1 MSFSQNYLYSLQPIP
16 IFNEKVRLSLSK
28 QRIIQKNLVHF
39 QGFPDSLYN
48 EVLLLSPEYLGQY
61 GNIRKI
67 VLVSKEDKVSH
78 KKVNSA
84 YITFETNEQAAYCIL
99 CLDSIK
105 INGQMVRAFFG
116 TTKYCYHF
124 LSNYQCFNKEK
135 CMFLHHMAEPS
146 DIIDENTKFGYNEHI
161 NLAKK
166 IVGFGSLQSKYY
178 VANNSYAPIS
188 TVFPNIKSIY
198 SKEDSTTK
206 NIIHLRQNS
215 NLSNNSTN
223 NSSNRSNTRN
233 MSESSSK
240 EKDKNSNKSLKD
252 KININFTNNSDDFN
266 DDNDNNDDDDDETSF
281 DCFTS
286 RKKSRFFNSINIG
299 FNDDYIYGS
308 KNLTYIVNNLCRR
321 MAFFNY
327 FKKFNQSEFIK
338 SLEINY
344 CLNLYKETKD
354 NEIKLLLENTF

>member
-16 IFNEKVRLSLSK
+16 LFNEKVRLSLSK

-48 EVLLLSPEYLGQY
+48 EILLLSPEYLGQY
-61 GNIRKI
+61 GNIKKI

>member
-67 VLVSKEDKVSH
+67 VLVSKEDKASQ

-99 CLDSIK
+99 SLDSIK
-105 INGQMVRAFFG
+105 INGQLVRAFFG

-161 NLAKK
+161 NLAKN

-178 VANNSYAPIS
+178 VANNNYAPIS

-198 SKEDSTTK
+198 SKEDSITK

-252 KININFTNNSDDFN
+252 KININFNNNNSD
-266 DDNDNNDDDDDETSF
+266 NDDDNETSF
-281 DCFTS
+281 DCFTC
-286 RKKSRFFNSINIG
+286 RKKSRFFNNINIG
-299 FNDDYIYGS
+299 CNDDYIYES

-327 FKKFNQSEFIK
+327 FRKFNQSEFMK

>member
-16 IFNEKVRLSLSK
+16 LFNEKVRLSLSK

-67 VLVSKEDKVSH
+67 VLVSKEDKASQ

-105 INGQMVRAFFG
+105 INGQLVRAFFG

-124 LSNYQCFNKEK
+124 LNNYQCFNKEK

-161 NLAKK
+161 NLAKN
-166 IVGFGSLQSKYY
+166 IVGFGSLKSKYY
-178 VANNSYAPIS
+178 VANNSNALMS
-188 TVFPNIKSIY
+188 TVLPNIKSIY
-198 SKEDSTTK
+198 SKEDDTTK

-223 NSSNRSNTRN
+223 ISSNRSNTRN
-233 MSESSSK
+233 VSESSSK

-252 KININFTNNSDDFN
+252 NINFNNNNNSD
-266 DDNDNNDDDDDETSF
+266 NDDDNETEL
-281 DCFTS
+281 DCFSS
-286 RKKSRFFNSINIG
+286 RKKSRFFNNINIG
-299 FNDDYIYGS
+299 YNDDYIYES
-308 KNLTYIVNNLCRR
+308 KNLNYIVNNLCRR

-344 CLNLYKETKD
+344 CMNLYKETND
-354 NEIKLLLENTF
+354 NEIKLLFDNNF

>member
-1 MSFSQNYLYSLQPIP
+1 MSFSQNFLYSLQSLPM
-16 IFNEKVRLSLSK
+16 FNEKVRLSLSK

-48 EVLLLSPEYLGQY
+48 EILLLSPEYLGQY
-61 GNIRKI
+61 GHIRKI
-67 VLVSKEDKVSH
+67 VLVSKEDKASH

-105 INGQMVRAFFG
+105 INGQLVRAFFG

-124 LSNYQCFNKEK
+124 LNNYQCFNKEK
-135 CMFLHHMAEPS
+135 CMFLHYMAEPS

-178 VANNSYAPIS
+178 VSNNSYGLIS
-188 TVFPNIKSIY
+188 TVLPNIRSIY
-198 SKEDSTTK
+198 SKDDNITK
-206 NIIHLRQNS
+206 NIIHVRHNS

-240 EKDKNSNKSLKD
+240 EKDKNSNKNLKD
-252 KININFTNNSDDFN
+252 IINFNNNSDNDYD
-266 DDNDNNDDDDDETSF
+266 DDNETEY
-281 DCFTS
+281 DCFS
-286 RKKSRFFNSINIG
+286 SKKKSRFFNNINIG
-299 FNDDYIYGS
+299 YNDDYIYQS
-308 KNLTYIVNNLCRR
+308 KNLIYIVNNLCRR
-321 MAFFNY
+321 TSFFNY
-327 FKKFNQSEFIK
+327 FKKFNQGEFIK

-344 CLNLYKETKD
+344 CMNVYKETKD
-354 NEIKLLLENTF
+354 NEIKLLLDNKF

>member
-1 MSFSQNYLYSLQPIP
+1 MSFSQNYLYSFQPFP
-16 IFNEKVRLSLSK
+16 IFSEKVRLSLSK

-48 EVLLLSPEYLGQY
+48 EILLLSPEYLGQY
-61 GNIRKI
+61 GNIKKI

-105 INGQMVRAFFG
+105 INGQLVRAFFG

-124 LSNYQCFNKEK
+124 LNNYQCFNKDK
-135 CMFLHHMAEPS
+135 CMFLHHMADS
-146 DIIDENTKFGYNEHI
+146 ADIIDENTKFGYNEHI
-161 NLAKK
+161 NLAKN
-166 IVGFGSLQSKYY
+166 IIGYGSLQSKYY
-178 VANNSYAPIS
+178 IANNSYGLMS
-188 TVFPNIKSIY
+188 TVLPNIKSIY
-198 SKEDSTTK
+198 NKEDDSTK

-223 NSSNRSNTRN
+223 NSSNRSNTGN
-233 MSESSSK
+233 MSESSSL
-240 EKDKNSNKSLKD
+240 EKDKNSNKNLKD
-252 KININFTNNSDDFN
+252 NINFYNSDDFN
-266 DDNDNNDDDDDETSF
+266 DDNGDDNETSF

-286 RKKSRFFNSINIG
+286 KKKSRFFNNINIG
-299 FNDDYIYGS
+299 FNNDYIYES

-321 MAFFNY
+321 MSFFNY
-327 FKKFNQSEFIK
+327 FRKINQVEFLR
-338 SLEINY
+338 SLENNY
-344 CLNLYKETKD
+344 CMNLYKETND
-354 NEIKLLLENTF
+354 NEIKLLLENKF

>member
-1 MSFSQNYLYSLQPIP
+1 MSFSQNFLYSLQPLP
-16 IFNEKVRLSLSK
+16 MFNEKVRLSLSK

-48 EVLLLSPEYLGQY
+48 EILLLSPEYLGQY
-61 GNIRKI
+61 GQIRKI
-67 VLVSKEDKVSH
+67 VLVSKEDKASH

-105 INGQMVRAFFG
+105 INGQLVRAFFG

-124 LSNYQCFNKEK
+124 LNNYQCFNKEK
-135 CMFLHHMAEPS
+135 CMFLHYMAEPS

-178 VANNSYAPIS
+178 VSNNSYGLIS
-188 TVFPNIKSIY
+188 TVLPNIRSIY
-198 SKEDSTTK
+198 SKDDSITK
-206 NIIHLRQNS
+206 NITHVRRNS

-240 EKDKNSNKSLKD
+240 EKDKNSNKNLKD
-252 KININFTNNSDDFN
+252 IINFNNNSDNDYD
-266 DDNDNNDDDDDETSF
+266 DDNETEY
-281 DCFTS
+281 DCFS
-286 RKKSRFFNSINIG
+286 SKKKSRFFNNINIG
-299 FNDDYIYGS
+299 YNDDYIYQS
-308 KNLTYIVNNLCRR
+308 KNLIYIVNNLCRR
-321 MAFFNY
+321 MSFFNY
-327 FKKFNQSEFIK
+327 FKKSNQGEFIK

-344 CLNLYKETKD
+344 CMNAYKETKD
-354 NEIKLLLENTF
+354 NEIKLLLDNKF

>member
-16 IFNEKVRLSLSK
+16 IFSEKVRLSLSK

-61 GNIRKI
+61 GNIKKI
-67 VLVSKEDKVSH
+67 VLVSKEDKVSR

-105 INGQMVRAFFG
+105 INGQLVRAFFG

-161 NLAKK
+161 NLAKN

-178 VANNSYAPIS
+178 VANNNYAPIS

-198 SKEDSTTK
+198 SKEDSITK

-252 KININFTNNSDDFN
+252 KININFNNNSDDFN
-266 DDNDNNDDDDDETSF
+266 DDNDNDDDNETSF

-286 RKKSRFFNSINIG
+286 RKKSRFFNNINIG
-299 FNDDYIYGS
+299 FNDDYIYES

-327 FKKFNQSEFIK
+327 FRKFNQSEFMK

-354 NEIKLLLENTF
+354 NDIKLLLENTF

>member
-1 MSFSQNYLYSLQPIP
+1 MSFSQNFLYSLQTIP
-16 IFNEKVRLSLSK
+16 MFNEKVRLSLSK

-61 GNIRKI
+61 GNIKKI
-67 VLVSKEDKVSH
+67 VLVSKEDKASH
-78 KKVNSA
+78 KRVNSA
-84 YITFETNEQAAYCIL
+84 YITFETDEQAAYCIL

-105 INGQMVRAFFG
+105 INGQLVRAFFG

-124 LSNYQCFNKEK
+124 LNNYQCFNKEK

-161 NLAKK
+161 NLAKN
-166 IVGFGSLQSKYY
+166 IVGYGSLQSKYY
-178 VANNSYAPIS
+178 VSNNCYALIS
-188 TVFPNIKSIY
+188 TVLPNIKSIY
-198 SKEDSTTK
+198 NKDDGTTK
-206 NIIHLRQNS
+206 NIIHLRQSS

-240 EKDKNSNKSLKD
+240 EKDKNSNKNLKD
-252 KININFTNNSDDFN
+252 NINFNNNSDDCN
-266 DDNDNNDDDDDETSF
+266 DDNDDDNETSV
-281 DCFTS
+281 DCFS
-286 RKKSRFFNSINIG
+286 SKKKSRFFNTINIG
-299 FNDDYIYGS
+299 YNDYYIYES
-308 KNLTYIVNNLCRR
+308 RNLTYIVNNLCRR
-321 MAFFNY
+321 MSFFSY
-327 FKKFNQSEFIK
+327 FRNISQVEFIK

-344 CLNLYKETKD
+344 CMNLYNETKD
-354 NEIKLLLENTF
+354 NEIKLLLENKF

>member
-16 IFNEKVRLSLSK
+16 LFNEKVRLSLSK

-67 VLVSKEDKVSH
+67 VLVSKEDKASQ

-105 INGQMVRAFFG
+105 INGQLVRAFFG

-124 LSNYQCFNKEK
+124 LNNYQCFNKEK
-135 CMFLHHMAEPS
+135 CMFLHHMAQPS

-161 NLAKK
+161 NLAKN
-166 IVGFGSLQSKYY
+166 IVGFGSLQSKFY
-178 VANNSYAPIS
+178 VANNSNALIS
-188 TVFPNIKSIY
+188 TVLPNIKSIY
-198 SKEDSTTK
+198 SKEDDTTK
-206 NIIHLRQNS
+206 NIIHLRKNS

-223 NSSNRSNTRN
+223 ISSNRSNTRN
-233 MSESSSK
+233 VSESSSK

-252 KININFTNNSDDFN
+252 NINFNNNNNSD
-266 DDNDNNDDDDDETSF
+266 NDDDNETEL
-281 DCFTS
+281 DCFSS
-286 RKKSRFFNSINIG
+286 RKKSRFFNNINIG
-299 FNDDYIYGS
+299 YNDDYIYES

-327 FKKFNQSEFIK
+327 FRKFNQSEFIK

-344 CLNLYKETKD
+344 CMNLYKETND
-354 NEIKLLLENTF
+354 NEIKLLFDNNF

>member
-1 MSFSQNYLYSLQPIP
+1 M
-16 IFNEKVRLSLSK
+16 
-28 QRIIQKNLVHF
+28 
-39 QGFPDSLYN
+39 
-48 EVLLLSPEYLGQY
+48 
-61 GNIRKI
+61 
-67 VLVSKEDKVSH
+67 
-78 KKVNSA
+78 
-84 YITFETNEQAAYCIL
+84 
-99 CLDSIK
+99 K
-105 INGQMVRAFFG
+105 INGQLVRAFFG

-124 LSNYQCFNKEK
+124 LSNYHCFNKEK

-166 IVGFGSLQSKYY
+166 IIGFGSLQSKYY
-178 VANNSYAPIS
+178 VANNNYAPIS

-198 SKEDSTTK
+198 SKEDSITK

-252 KININFTNNSDDFN
+252 KININFNNNSDDFN
-266 DDNDNNDDDDDETSF
+266 DDNDNDDDNETSF
-281 DCFTS
+281 DCFTC
-286 RKKSRFFNSINIG
+286 RKKSRFFNNINIG
-299 FNDDYIYGS
+299 CNDDYIYES

-327 FKKFNQSEFIK
+327 FRKFNQSEFMK

>member
-16 IFNEKVRLSLSK
+16 IFSEKVRLSLSK

-48 EVLLLSPEYLGQY
+48 EILLLSPEYLGQY

-67 VLVSKEDKVSH
+67 VLVSKDDKVSH

-99 CLDSIK
+99 CLDSMK
-105 INGQMVRAFFG
+105 INGQLVRAFFG

-124 LSNYQCFNKEK
+124 LSNYHCFNKEK

-178 VANNSYAPIS
+178 VANNNYAPIS

-198 SKEDSTTK
+198 SKEDSITK

-252 KININFTNNSDDFN
+252 KININFNNNSDDFN
-266 DDNDNNDDDDDETSF
+266 DDNDNDDDNETSF
-281 DCFTS
+281 DCFTC
-286 RKKSRFFNSINIG
+286 RKKSRFFNNINIG

>member
-48 EVLLLSPEYLGQY
+48 EILLLSPEYLGQY

-327 FKKFNQSEFIK
+327 FRKFNQSEFIK

-344 CLNLYKETKD
+344 CMNLYKETND
-354 NEIKLLLENTF
+354 NEIKLLFDNNF

>member
-16 IFNEKVRLSLSK
+16 LFNEKVRLSLSK

-67 VLVSKEDKVSH
+67 VLVSKEDKASH

-105 INGQMVRAFFG
+105 INGQIVRAFFG

-124 LSNYQCFNKEK
+124 LNNYQCFNKEK
-135 CMFLHHMAEPS
+135 CMFLHHMAEAS

-161 NLAKK
+161 NLAKN

-178 VANNSYAPIS
+178 VSNNSYAQIS
-188 TVFPNIKSIY
+188 TVLPNIKSIY
-198 SKEDSTTK
+198 SKEDGATK

-233 MSESSSK
+233 ISESSSK

-252 KININFTNNSDDFN
+252 LININFNNNSDEFN
-266 DDNDNNDDDDDETSF
+266 EDNDDDNKTSF
-281 DCFTS
+281 DCFIS
-286 RKKSRFFNSINIG
+286 RKKSRFFNNINIG
-299 FNDDYIYGS
+299 FNDDYIYES
-308 KNLTYIVNNLCRR
+308 KNLNYIVNNLCRR

-327 FKKFNQSEFIK
+327 FRKFNQSEFIK

-344 CLNLYKETKD
+344 CMNLYKETND
-354 NEIKLLLENTF
+354 NEIKLLLENKF

>member
-1 MSFSQNYLYSLQPIP
+1 MSFSQNFLYSLQPLP
-16 IFNEKVRLSLSK
+16 MFNEKVRLSLSK

-48 EVLLLSPEYLGQY
+48 EILLLSPEYLGQY
-61 GNIRKI
+61 GQIRKI
-67 VLVSKEDKVSH
+67 VLVSKEDKASH

-105 INGQMVRAFFG
+105 INGQLVRAFFG

-124 LSNYQCFNKEK
+124 LNNYQCFNKEK
-135 CMFLHHMAEPS
+135 CMFLHYMAEPS

-178 VANNSYAPIS
+178 VSNNSYGLIS
-188 TVFPNIKSIY
+188 TVLPNIRSIY
-198 SKEDSTTK
+198 SKDDNITK
-206 NIIHLRQNS
+206 NIIHVRHNS

-240 EKDKNSNKSLKD
+240 EKDKNSNKNLKD
-252 KININFTNNSDDFN
+252 IINFNNNSDNDYD
-266 DDNDNNDDDDDETSF
+266 DDNETEF
-281 DCFTS
+281 DCFSS
-286 RKKSRFFNSINIG
+286 RKKSRFFNNINIG
-299 FNDDYIYGS
+299 YNDDYKYQS
-308 KNLTYIVNNLCRR
+308 KNLIYIVNNLCRR
-321 MAFFNY
+321 MSFFNY
-327 FKKFNQSEFIK
+327 FRKFNQGEFIK

-344 CLNLYKETKD
+344 CMNVYKKTKD
-354 NEIKLLLENTF
+354 NEIKLLLDNKF

>member
-1 MSFSQNYLYSLQPIP
+1 MSFSQNFLYSLQPLP
-16 IFNEKVRLSLSK
+16 MFNEKVRLSLSK

-48 EVLLLSPEYLGQY
+48 EILLLSPEYLGQY
-61 GNIRKI
+61 GQIRKI
-67 VLVSKEDKVSH
+67 VLVSKEDKASH

-105 INGQMVRAFFG
+105 INGQLVRAFFG

-124 LSNYQCFNKEK
+124 LNNYQCFNKEK
-135 CMFLHHMAEPS
+135 CMFLHYMAEPS

-178 VANNSYAPIS
+178 VSNNSYGLIS
-188 TVFPNIKSIY
+188 TVLPNIRSIY
-198 SKEDSTTK
+198 SKDDNITK
-206 NIIHLRQNS
+206 NIIHVRHNS

-240 EKDKNSNKSLKD
+240 EKDKNSNKNLKD
-252 KININFTNNSDDFN
+252 IINFNNNSDNDYDYD
-266 DDNDNNDDDDDETSF
+266 DDNETEF
-281 DCFTS
+281 DCFSS
-286 RKKSRFFNSINIG
+286 RKKSRFFNNINIG
-299 FNDDYIYGS
+299 YNDDYKYQS
-308 KNLTYIVNNLCRR
+308 KNLIYIVNNLCRR
-321 MAFFNY
+321 MSFFNY
-327 FKKFNQSEFIK
+327 FRKFNQGEFIK

-344 CLNLYKETKD
+344 CMNVYKETKD
-354 NEIKLLLENTF
+354 NEIKLLLDNKF

>member
-1 MSFSQNYLYSLQPIP
+1 MSFSQNFLYSLQPLP
-16 IFNEKVRLSLSK
+16 MFNEKVRLSLSK

-48 EVLLLSPEYLGQY
+48 EILLLSPEYLGQY
-61 GNIRKI
+61 GQIRKI
-67 VLVSKEDKVSH
+67 VLVSKEDKASH

-105 INGQMVRAFFG
+105 INGQLVRAFFG

-124 LSNYQCFNKEK
+124 LNNYQCFNKEK
-135 CMFLHHMAEPS
+135 CMFLHYMAEPS

-178 VANNSYAPIS
+178 VSNNSYGLIS
-188 TVFPNIKSIY
+188 TVLPNIRSIY
-198 SKEDSTTK
+198 SKDDNITK
-206 NIIHLRQNS
+206 NIIHVRHNS

-240 EKDKNSNKSLKD
+240 EKDKNSNKNLKD
-252 KININFTNNSDDFN
+252 IINFNNNSDNDYDYD
-266 DDNDNNDDDDDETSF
+266 DDNETEF
-281 DCFTS
+281 DCFSS
-286 RKKSRFFNSINIG
+286 RKKSRFFNNINIG
-299 FNDDYIYGS
+299 YNDDYKYQS
-308 KNLTYIVNNLCRR
+308 KNLIYIVNNLCRR
-321 MAFFNY
+321 MSFFNY
-327 FKKFNQSEFIK
+327 FKKFNQGEFIK

-344 CLNLYKETKD
+344 CMNVYKKTKD
-354 NEIKLLLENTF
+354 NEIKLLLDNKF